1 MNQRGNLLI
10 NIKNIIYLNKVWYVL
25 EILDLLNIKLSAN
38 YCEKQL
44 RLFIWVLI
52 III

>member
-10 NIKNIIYLNKVWYVL
+10 NIKNIIYLNKVYVL

-38 YCEKQL
+38 YCEK
-44 RLFIWVLI
+44 IN
-52 III
+52 